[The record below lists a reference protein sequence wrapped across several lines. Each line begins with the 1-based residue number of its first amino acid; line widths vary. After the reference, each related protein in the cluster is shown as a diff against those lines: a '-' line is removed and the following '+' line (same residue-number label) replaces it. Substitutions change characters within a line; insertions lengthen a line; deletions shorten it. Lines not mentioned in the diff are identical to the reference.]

1 MMTDAQEMKDD
12 DGH

>member
-1 MMTDAQEMKDD
+1 MTDAQEMKDD